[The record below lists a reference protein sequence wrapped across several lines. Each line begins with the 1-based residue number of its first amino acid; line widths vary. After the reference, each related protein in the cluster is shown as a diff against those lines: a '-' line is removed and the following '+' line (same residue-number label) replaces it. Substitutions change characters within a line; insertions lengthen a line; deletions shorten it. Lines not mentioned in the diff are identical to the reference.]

1 MQPEELLK
9 PVIEVAQKLNY
20 QIRYEWLGG
29 EGTRTL
35 RYRDETW
42 LFVDQS
48 DNEAEQ
54 CTLITS
60 ALATDSR
67 IAQLELSSP
76 VREWF
81 QQVQDQQP

>member
-1 MQPEELLK
+1 MQPAELLK

-29 EGTRTL
+29 AGTRTL

-54 CTLITS
+54 CTLITT

-67 IAQLELSSP
+67 IEQLELSSP

-81 QQVQDQQP
+81 QQVQDKQP

>member
-1 MQPEELLK
+1 MQPAELLK

-20 QIRYEWLGG
+20 QIRYEGLGG

-67 IAQLELSSP
+67 IEQLELSSP

-81 QQVQDQQP
+81 QQVQDKQP

>member
-1 MQPEELLK
+1 MQPEKLLK
-9 PVIEVAQKLNY
+9 PVIEVAQQLNY

-54 CTLITS
+54 CTQITS

-67 IAQLELSSP
+67 IEQLELSSP

-81 QQVQDQQP
+81 QHVLDQQP

>member
-1 MQPEELLK
+1 MQPAELLK
-9 PVIEVAQKLNY
+9 PVIEVAQNLNY

-67 IAQLELSSP
+67 IAQLELTSP

-81 QQVQDQQP
+81 QQVHDTQP

>member
-1 MQPEELLK
+1 MQPAELLK
-9 PVIEVAQKLNY
+9 PVIEVAQKLKY

-67 IAQLELSSP
+67 IEQLELSSP

-81 QQVQDQQP
+81 QQVQDKQP